1 MFSYTLWDDVANAII
16 YFCLAY
22 ELDFDNQIETSVLC
36 SESSS
41 GLLQAFKLQRH
52 WKFQDSHYLLSIFS
66 ENMNILESSPNN
78 ASNIK
83 WTYLNKSTSIPLW
96 NRQITWRFPFSG
108 VFTADKI

>member
-52 WKFQDSHYLLSIFS
+52 WKLSRQSLFIEYIFWKYEYSGIFS
-66 ENMNILESSPNN
+66 
-78 ASNIK
+78 K
-83 WTYLNKSTSIPLW
+83 
-96 NRQITWRFPFSG
+96 
-108 VFTADKI
+108 